1 MELVRPVKMP
11 ERTFI
16 FPPPCSSTILFAVK
30 IYEHPTFHMACQQ
43 FDLVADYLDIPADQR
58 DRIKYPKRSMT
69 VALPIHRDDGSV
81 KVFTGYRVQHHLTL
95 GPTKGGLRY
104 HPDVTIGEV
113 AALAMWM
120 SWKCALTGLPYGGA
134 KGGIECD
141 PGKLSL
147 TEVERLTRRYTQEM
161 IPFIGPQVDVMAPD
175 LGTNEQIMAW
185 IMDTY
190 SMHVGSSVPS
200 IVTGKP
206 VGLGGSVGRREA
218 TGRGVGYL
226 VNRAMDTIR
235 LDAAKATAAV
245 QGYGNV
251 GSIAALSL
259 AKYGVR
265 VIAVSD
271 ASGGLYN
278 PKGIDLFKLDLHVRR
293 DKTVTGFPDAEP
305 ITNEQLL
312 VTPCDIL
319 VPAAMERQITSA
331 NAGAIKCRILAEA
344 ANGPTTPEADEIL
357 QQRPEIFIIPDV
369 LCNAGGVI
377 VSYFEWVQDLQS
389 FFWTESEVVDKLF
402 RILEGA
408 YVQILAL
415 SRKEKISM
423 RLAALSIGIQRVQDA
438 KRMRGLFP

>member
-1 MELVRPVKMP
+1 
-11 ERTFI
+11 
-16 FPPPCSSTILFAVK
+16 
-30 IYEHPTFHMACQQ
+30 MACQQ
-43 FDLVADYLDIPADQR
+43 FDLVADYLEIPADQR

-69 VALPIHRDDGSV
+69 VALPIHCDDGSV
-81 KVFTGYRVQHHLTL
+81 RVFAGYRVQHHLTL

-104 HPDVTIGEV
+104 HPDVTLGEV

-147 TEVERLTRRYTQEM
+147 TELERLTRRYTQEM

-185 IMDTY
+185 MMDTY
-190 SMHVGSSVPS
+190 SMHMGSTIPS

-226 VNRAMDTIR
+226 VNRAMDAIR
-235 LDAAKATAAV
+235 LDAAKATAVV

-251 GSIAALSL
+251 GSVTALSL
-259 AKYGVR
+259 AKYGVK

-271 ASGGLYN
+271 ANGGLYN

-312 VTPCDIL
+312 ITPCDIL
-319 VPAAMERQITSA
+319 VPAAMERQITKA
-331 NAGAIKCRILAEA
+331 NAAKIQCRILAEA
-344 ANGPTTPEADEIL
+344 ANGPTTPDADEIL

-402 RILEGA
+402 RILEGS

-423 RLAALSIGIQRVQDA
+423 RLAALSMGIKRVQEA